1 MNSSSKINPIEP
13 AEKPQ
18 SAVPHRDLPRIGFS
32 CGDLNGIGIETIL
45 KLLADTRIAQ
55 QCIPVVFASEK
66 SIAFYNN
73 PKAGEEPV
81 AFRAVK
87 SLEGLEP
94 GHNYLFATWTEEVA
108 LQPGVLTE
116 ISGKYAVRSLEV
128 ACQCLKEGHLD
139 GLVTAPLHKANTQ
152 SKEFPF
158 TGHTPYLEHFFGA
171 KNVLMVLHDE
181 ALRVALVTEHIPVA
195 AVSAHL
201 TVDRLLQKL
210 RLFRDSLVRDFGI
223 DKPRMA
229 VLGLNPHAGDGGA
242 IGSEEQTVLKP
253 VLDSVQQ
260 SGMLAFGPYAAD
272 AFFARGSYAQF
283 DGVLAMYHDQGL
295 IPFKT
300 LAVDG
305 GVNFTAGLPVVRT
318 SPDHGTAFDI
328 AGKGIADA
336 TSMREALFACIDR
349 IRQRKRYA
357 ENTANPLPRSRGQ
370 KERTFGH
377 GGGRD

>member
-1 MNSSSKINPIEP
+1 MQSSIKSKPVAG
-13 AEKPQ
+13 AEKTQ
-18 SAVPHRDLPRIGFS
+18 AVSYRDDLPVIGFS
-32 CGDLNGIGIETIL
+32 CGDLNGIGLEIIL
-45 KLLADTRIAQ
+45 RLLSDSRIAYH
-55 QCIPVVFASEK
+55 CIPVVFASEK
-66 SIAFYNN
+66 AVAFYNTQ
-73 PKAGEEPV
+73 PLLEEPV
-81 AFRAVK
+81 SFRVVK
-87 SLEGLEP
+87 SLEALEA
-94 GHNYLFATWTEEVA
+94 GHNYLFAAWSEEVEI
-108 LQPGVLTE
+108 QPGTLTE

-139 GLVTAPLHKANTQ
+139 GLVTAPIHKANTQ
-152 SKEFPF
+152 SKAFPF
-158 TGHTPYLEHFFGA
+158 TGHTPYLQHFFGA
-171 KNVLMVLHDE
+171 KSVLMVLHDE
-181 ALRVALVTEHIPVA
+181 ALRVALVTEHIPVS

-201 TVDRLLQKL
+201 TVERLLQKL
-210 RLFRDSLVRDFGI
+210 RLFRDTLVQDFGI
-223 DKPRMA
+223 DKPRIA
-229 VLGLNPHAGDGGA
+229 VLGLNPHAGDGGT
-242 IGSEEQTVLKP
+242 IGTEEQTVLRP

-272 AFFARGSYAQF
+272 AFFARGSYAHF

-305 GVNFTAGLPVVRT
+305 GVNYTAGLPVVRT

-328 AGKGIADA
+328 AGKGTADA
-336 TSMREALFACIDR
+336 TSMREALFAAIDR